1 MGPTALTLQSINRGD
16 RAECPMLAKGNPD
29 SKLAVDGPKELDGL
43 ILFTVLG
50 GRGAFWMTQEG
61 CKLAAILERGK
72 KKNTFGGEALQGRPQ
87 SGTALADFTAP
98 VKGRALGNM

>member
-1 MGPTALTLQSINRGD
+1 
-16 RAECPMLAKGNPD
+16 
-29 SKLAVDGPKELDGL
+29 
-43 ILFTVLG
+43 
-50 GRGAFWMTQEG
+50 MTQEG